1 VKGNVSVC
9 QLPKS
14 NEERLGAIIFC
25 LDAVCRVVYFEVEQA
40 ACKNSRILRTEEF
53 EELLL
58 AWMCTVLEHG
68 SLRTRQ
74 AIDFENS
81 YETNAG
87 QSNKTDHHEKEQENP
102 VCRF

>member
-1 VKGNVSVC
+1 LKTLEALVEQSVVSR
-9 QLPKS
+9 S

-25 LDAVCRVVYFEVEQA
+25 LEAVCRVVYLEVEQA

-58 AWMCTVLEHG
+58 AWMCSVLEHC
-68 SLRTRQ
+68 SLSTRRT
-74 AIDFENS
+74 IDFENT

-87 QSNKTDHHEKEQENP
+87 QSTQK
-102 VCRF
+102 